1 MFPLNDFT
9 PGTVCHTDGIS
20 QKQKVTRERERRS
33 VTVSTGPWEYYT
45 GYSVQKT
52 ENKINSRKRIFIK

>member
-1 MFPLNDFT
+1 MTSLLGLFVT
-9 PGTVCHTDGIS
+9 PMAYHKCKKS
-20 QKQKVTRERERRS
+20 PEKKRERRS

-45 GYSVQKT
+45 GYSVQNT